1 MFIRLLII
9 SIFVFIVVQSTLT
22 TNIKN
27 KPSSTFTF
35 PKQFSVDDDDDDVD
49 YLNDKKLH
57 NEGSSSNSA
66 TPDEYADEDD
76 DDDDDDDNQLSKII
90 ATTTIHTT
98 ISTTTNKR
106 IMTKIFEQK
115 KKNENNTKTNYLD
128 VNEFYED
135 YKDDLED
142 DTYYNEPTIKTTS
155 ISLSSTHLSTV
166 HPTSMRVILNF
177 LTRPPIAAGI
187 LGGLAIGILTS
198 VILLICIVQNYNKRD
213 RTHSSITT
221 GLLYPN
227 QYGYS
232 KTPQEFYA

>member
-57 NEGSSSNSA
+57 NEGSSNSA